1 MIKPLAAWW
10 GRRRARERALAIGG
24 ALVALALLVDT
35 LAFAPQRA
43 QADALRKQLT
53 AARQQASQLRVLAE
67 QHAAQ
72 GDAASRGKQ
81 AELAQRRTRAEAA
94 LADAQTGLMAP
105 RDMLRQLE
113 AMLAAHPRLRVI
125 GIQTQA
131 PQPLAADPGDAAA
144 GLYQHGLELRV
155 EGRYLDLL
163 AWLQALERA
172 PHRVYWRELE
182 LKVGTDGVPV
192 TRVAVFTLSREAT
205 WLQL

>member
-1 MIKPLAAWW
+1 MIRALSAWW

-24 ALVALALLVDT
+24 ALVALALVVDT

-43 QADALRKQLT
+43 QSEALRKQLA
-53 AARQQASQLRVLAE
+53 AARQQAAQLRALAE

-72 GDAASRGKQ
+72 GDAASRGRQ
-81 AELAQRRTRAEAA
+81 AALAQRRARAEAA
-94 LADAQTGLMAP
+94 LADAQAGLMAP

-125 GIQTQA
+125 GVQTQA
-131 PQPLAADPGDAAA
+131 PQPLAANPGDAA

-172 PHRVYWRELE
+172 PYRVYWRELE

-192 TRVAVFTLSREAT
+192 TRVAVFTLSREAA